1 MSVLINGSPTRPF
14 KMERGLRQGDPLS
27 PFLFVLVVDVLHR
40 MISEAVRNGRITPLF
55 VGRDNIELSH
65 LQFADDTVLFYPPE
79 EETIKNYKRLLR
91 CFELMSGLAINFDKS
106 SLIPINCDQQ
116 WVRSTC
122 NLLGCKEATLLVCY
136 LGIPLGA
143 NPRLIKT
150 WNPIIDKVEEKLSL
164 WKSKILNKAGKLVLI
179 KAVLCSLSVYYL
191 SLYKMPKVVAEKL
204 ISLQRRFLWSK
215 EDGRN
220 GMALVSWDVVQTP
233 KKLGGLGVGNAMV
246 RNTALL
252 FKWWWRFSK
261 EECPL
266 WKKVV
271 CSCNNLSPNKLLSSQ
286 TLPAKGG
293 PWKDICQLQ
302 IKEQHIRDKMITD
315 LSMEV
320 LQAETLPEDI
330 ASYSFTKTIWKGLVP
345 PRVELLAWFVLIG
358 RVNTKERLC
367 RLGIVNQEENM
378 CVLCNKD
385 VEYIH
390 HLFLGCEFSWQVW
403 CVWLSDFGRP
413 WSVPG
418 SLKEHFQ
425 SWTRAT
431 NRKEERKKWFISF
444 FSIVWNIWLSRMWEV
459 MFECHKLQFQ
469 IISVPYNNSHA
480 KIAMHSELHRQI
492 TSYLEDELLF
502 LSSSLTKW
510 IGAQKSYLEA
520 ISGWLNKCV
529 SFKQKSTRKRRKTQS
544 ELLRDHGPPIYAT
557 CIVC

>member
-1 MSVLINGSPTRPF
+1 
-14 KMERGLRQGDPLS
+14 MERGLRQGDPLS

-40 MISEAVRNGRITPLF
+40 MISEAIRNGRITPLF

-65 LQFADDTVLFYPPE
+65 LQFADDTVLFCPPE

-122 NLLGCKEATLLVCY
+122 SVLGCKEATLPVCY

-164 WKSKILNKAGKLVLI
+164 WKSKILNKAKKLVLI

-358 RVNTKERLC
+358 RV
-367 RLGIVNQEENM
+367 
-378 CVLCNKD
+378 
-385 VEYIH
+385 
-390 HLFLGCEFSWQVW
+390 W

-444 FSIVWNIWLSRMWEV
+444 FSIVWNIWLERNRRLFQNIGKSTSDIISLSLLNFREWRLSRMWEV